1 LILKRLTLRDF
12 GTYAGEQ
19 SFDLTPNGK
28 RNIILIGGK
37 NGSGKSTFLEAV
49 RLCFYGRFA
58 SRFGLRQD
66 KYERYLLDRIHRDPS
81 TLLPTRSASVEVE
94 FDYGDQDGIRTY
106 AAVRQWERTA
116 SGGVSEQFGLSCD
129 GNPVTDIDPTHWQDF
144 VQELIPIGVSDL
156 FFFDGEKV
164 QLLAEDDSDK
174 KTLSDAVRDLLGT
187 DIIEKLNADLN
198 IYRSRAVQR
207 AASEDQ
213 AAQELANLS
222 NEAESQRTR
231 RDLLKKQVESA
242 DAIVAALVSDVQTL
256 EQHLQE
262 QGGAYAKNRGRLGER
277 RRQIGLRVAA
287 LEQVVRDH
295 AHGLLPIALAP
306 RLVKSLL
313 EQLAAEADM
322 RVGVIVD
329 DTLTSAAKA
338 TLAQLRNIKIK
349 RDGKNVSFGTL
360 AEFVEVSAVIKKT
373 HASKFGQDDLS
384 ILHDLSHEQEKQVR
398 AWAHTALDSL
408 PGILHT
414 ATGELEALYREQ
426 QKVERD
432 LARAPQDDVLQPL
445 IEQLGE
451 ARKRLADASVDA
463 GSRRAEL
470 EQASVALSQTESV
483 YLKTVSTLASNNLQR
498 VSLEKAARVQVALVE
513 FKDALITRK
522 IKELETAVTWS
533 FNLLSRKRV
542 QRSINI
548 NPTTFQVSMKDSHSR
563 LVPKSELSSGEK
575 QIYAISV
582 LWALARVSARPLPM
596 IIDTP
601 LARLDRDHRALLGQ
615 RYFPN
620 ASHQVIILSTD
631 SEIDQEFIPLLGE
644 SIARTYELVFD
655 VGSQSTLVR
664 QGYFEEVKEYAIH

>member
-1 LILKRLTLRDF
+1 MILKRLTLHDF

-19 SFDLTPNGK
+19 SLDLATNGN
-28 RNIILIGGK
+28 RNVILIGGK

-58 SRFGLRQD
+58 SRSTARQD

-81 TLLPTRSASVEVE
+81 TSVPSRSASVGIE

-106 AAVRQWERTA
+106 AAIRRWERTA
-116 SGGVSEQFGLSCD
+116 TGGVNERFDLSCD
-129 GNPVTDIDPTHWQDF
+129 GSPITDVDPAHWQDF

-164 QLLAEDDSDK
+164 QLLAEDDTDR

-213 AAQELANLS
+213 AATELANLN
-222 NEAESQRTR
+222 NEAETLRSR
-231 RDLLKKQVESA
+231 RDLSRTETEST

-262 QGGAYAKNRGRLGER
+262 QGGAYARNRGRLGER
-277 RRQIGLRVAA
+277 RRQIASRVAD
-287 LEQVVRDH
+287 LEGEVRDH

-306 RLVKSLL
+306 KLLKSLL
-313 EQLAAEADM
+313 EQLAAEQDV
-322 RVGVIVD
+322 RVGVVVD
-329 DTLTSAAKA
+329 ETLKGAAKA
-338 TLAQLRNIKIK
+338 TLTQLRSVKIK
-349 RDGKNVSFGTL
+349 RGGKIVSFGTIP
-360 AEFVEVSAVIKKT
+360 EFDAIATVIKKT
-373 HASKFGQDDLS
+373 HQPTFSEDAS
-384 ILHDLSHEQEKQVR
+384 ILQDLSHEQEKQVR

-408 PGILHT
+408 PSILRTT
-414 ATGELEALYREQ
+414 AEELEALYREQ

-432 LARAPQDDVLQPL
+432 LSRAPQDDVLQPL
-445 IEQLGE
+445 IDQLTE
-451 ARKRLADASVDA
+451 ARKRLADASVEA
-463 GSRRAEL
+463 ARRRAEL
-470 EQASVALSQTESV
+470 EQVSVALHQAESN
-483 YLKTVSTLASNNLQR
+483 YLKAVNALASTNLQR
-498 VSLEKAARVQVALVE
+498 AALEKAARVQSALVE
-513 FKDALITRK
+513 FKDALVTKKVREVEAEVTRC
-522 IKELETAVTWS
+522 
-533 FNLLSRKRV
+533 FNLLSRKRID
-542 QRSINI
+542 RSISI
-548 NPTTFQVSMKDSHSR
+548 NPTTFQVSVKDSHSR

-575 QIYAISV
+575 QIYAISI
-582 LWALARVSARPLPM
+582 LWALARVSGRPLPM

-631 SEIDQEFIPLLGE
+631 SEIDRQFIPLLEG
-644 SIARTYELVFD
+644 SITRSYELSFD
-655 VGSQSTLVR
+655 MGSQSTLVR
-664 QGYFEEVKEYAIH
+664 HGYFEEVKEYAIH